1 AEDGIRDR
9 NVTGVQTCA
18 LPIVLLALFGVVEHR
33 VGLTDLLEALLG
45 VGVAGMAVGVE
56 LAGLFA
62 VGLLDLV
69 RARLLRDAE
78 DRIEVLVEPVLLGH
92 VMRLLPG
99 ASGWEM
105 SGGTERGLPAGGGR
119 QAPLR
124 WCCTGQAG
132 PRVPTRA

>member
-1 AEDGIRDR
+1 
-9 NVTGVQTCA
+9 
-18 LPIVLLALFGVVEHR
+18 
-33 VGLTDLLEALLG
+33 
-45 VGVAGMAVGVE
+45 MAVGVE

-99 ASGWEM
+99 ASGWEL

-124 WCCTGQAG
+124 WCCTDQAR
-132 PRVPTRA
+132 PRVPTRAGRRMRACRPSPGCLPSETLGTSKSSASSCTSAPCTLAQHWP